1 MKDPNAEAEGAVGSG
16 VVTESELVESPSIST
31 ADLQDEK
38 VDKVPGIDEDDEE
51 FDLVSHSIYFLV
63 LCASLKN

>member
-1 MKDPNAEAEGAVGSG
+1 MEDPSAEAEGVVGSG
-16 VVTESELVESPSIST
+16 VVTESEFVERPSIST
-31 ADLQDEK
+31 VDLKDDK